1 MNTRQRIT
9 LILSLMRPFKWSF
22 INLFICVIA
31 TSVIAMS
38 YPYIFG
44 LLIDEVFYKKNMEFF
59 ILIVISYGFIFIGE
73 QSLHFV
79 LNTVWSYLVTRFVY
93 DVRRK
98 VLRKFMNAKAS
109 RLTKLETGEAIAV
122 INQDADEFMNF
133 IHWNVFYVIANT
145 LKLITAISLVA
156 LLNVTVAILVAVIVP
171 VSYYVNRMINARAYK
186 KIDEHRSIY
195 GKMTSWLFEMLSGIR
210 EIKMFGQHR
219 WASRE
224 FVSKQVALLRAK
236 VGKDKIEFVSERMNL
251 LLVLIVQLAIFTVS
265 TILVYRDLF
274 TVGGVIATLMYFTI
288 ISDMFRNL
296 AQASM
301 RLQKN
306 IVSLNRIA
314 AVLQEDEETKGSTG
328 LLLAQGEIVF
338 QNVHFSY
345 GEKKVYQNL
354 SLQIHQ
360 GEHVAVV
367 GKSGA
372 GKSSLIQLLQGLYQ
386 INEGEIYIN
395 GRPVSDYS
403 VMNLR
408 KNVGVVNQRSVIFQD
423 TIRGNIT
430 LGDRRFSEE
439 AIWTAC
445 EKAFIRSEIEQL
457 PEKLDT
463 VIGKQG
469 ASLSGGQ
476 LQRLTIARV
485 LLRNPQIIVFD
496 EATSALD
503 GAAEQALQT
512 VIRTLKN
519 RATMITIA
527 HSYSTISEADRIIVL
542 NQGKV
547 ADCGTIP
554 ELLERCQIFNELFS
568 EQRRWY
574 TKDALV

>member
-1 MNTRQRIT
+1 MNTRQRIA
-9 LILSLMRPFKWSF
+9 LILSLMKPFKWSF
-22 INLFICVIA
+22 LNLFICVIV

-59 ILIVISYGFIFIGE
+59 IFIVISYGFIFIGE

-79 LNTVWSYLVTRFVY
+79 LNAVWSYLVTRFVY

-98 VLRKFMNAKAS
+98 VLRKFMNAKAD

-122 INQDADEFMNF
+122 INQDADEFMNL
-133 IHWNVFYVIANT
+133 IHWNVFYVIANG
-145 LKLITAISLVA
+145 LKLITAISFIA
-156 LLNVTVAILVAVIVP
+156 LLNVTVAILVAVLVP
-171 VSYYVNRMINARAYK
+171 VSYYMNRMINARAYK

-195 GKMTSWLFEMLSGIR
+195 GKLTSWLFEMLSGIR

-219 WASRE
+219 WVSRE
-224 FVSKQVALLRAK
+224 FVSKQTALLRAK
-236 VGKDKIEFVSERMNL
+236 VGKDKIEFVSERMNV

-265 TILVYRDLF
+265 AILVYRDLF

-306 IVSLNRIA
+306 MVSLNRIA
-314 AVLQEDEETKGSTG
+314 AVLIEEEETKGKKG
-328 LLLAQGEIVF
+328 LLPDQGNIVF

-354 SLQIHQ
+354 SLHIQY

-386 INEGEIYIN
+386 IDEGEIYID
-395 GRPVSDYS
+395 GRPISDYS
-403 VMNLR
+403 VTDLR
-408 KNVGVVNQRSVIFQD
+408 QSVGVVNQRSVIFQD
-423 TIRGNIT
+423 TIRGNVA
-430 LGDRRFSEE
+430 LGDRRFSDEE
-439 AIWTAC
+439 IWAAC

-469 ASLSGGQ
+469 ITLSGGQ

-485 LLRNPQIIVFD
+485 LLRHPQIIVFD

-503 GAAEQALQT
+503 GAAEQALQK
-512 VIRTLKN
+512 VMRTLKN
-519 RATMITIA
+519 RTTMITIA

-542 NQGKV
+542 DQGQV

>member
-1 MNTRQRIT
+1 MNTRQRIA
-9 LILSLMRPFKWSF
+9 LILSLMKPFKWSF
-22 INLFICVIA
+22 LNLFICVIV

-59 ILIVISYGFIFIGE
+59 IFIVISYGFIFIGE

-79 LNTVWSYLVTRFVY
+79 LNAVWSYLVTRFVY

-98 VLRKFMNAKAS
+98 VLRKFMNAKAD

-122 INQDADEFMNF
+122 INQDADEFMNL
-133 IHWNVFYVIANT
+133 IHWNVFYVIANG
-145 LKLITAISLVA
+145 LKLITAISFIA
-156 LLNVTVAILVAVIVP
+156 LLNVTVAILVAVLVP
-171 VSYYVNRMINARAYK
+171 VSYYMNRMINARAYK

-195 GKMTSWLFEMLSGIR
+195 GKLTSWLFEMLSGIR

-219 WASRE
+219 WVSRE
-224 FVSKQVALLRAK
+224 FVSKQTALLRAK
-236 VGKDKIEFVSERMNL
+236 VGKDKIEFVSERMNV

-265 TILVYRDLF
+265 AILVYRDLF

-306 IVSLNRIA
+306 MVSLNRIA
-314 AVLQEDEETKGSTG
+314 AVLIEEEETKGNKG
-328 LLLAQGEIVF
+328 LLLDQGNIVF

-354 SLQIHQ
+354 SLHIQY

-386 INEGEIYIN
+386 IDDGEIYIDR
-395 GRPVSDYS
+395 RPISDYS
-403 VMNLR
+403 VTDLR
-408 KNVGVVNQRSVIFQD
+408 QSVGVVNQRSVIFQD
-423 TIRGNIT
+423 TIRGNVA
-430 LGDRRFSEE
+430 LGDRRFSDEE
-439 AIWTAC
+439 IWAAC

-469 ASLSGGQ
+469 ITLSGGQ

-485 LLRNPQIIVFD
+485 LLRHPQIIVFD

-503 GAAEQALQT
+503 GAAEQALQK
-512 VIRTLKN
+512 VMRTLKN
-519 RATMITIA
+519 RTTMITIA

-542 NQGKV
+542 DQGQV